1 MVEVC
6 CDEMSER
13 GCEMLNKTTRA
24 EPGPGGIVP
33 AAPCVAAGVLSM
45 GEGIRNEDKR

>member
-1 MVEVC
+1 MVEV

-13 GCEMLNKTTRA
+13 GCEMLKKTTRA

-33 AAPCVAAGVLSM
+33 AATCVAAGVLSM
-45 GEGIRNEDKR
+45 GEGIRNED

>member
-24 EPGPGGIVP
+24 DP
-33 AAPCVAAGVLSM
+33 ARVVSSRRRHASPPGVLSM
-45 GEGIRNEDKR
+45 GEGIRKED